1 MDNLSILKSLLAD
14 VNKLGFFSYLIIFL
28 VTFFESAAF
37 TGFVLP
43 GETFVVFVGFLSA
56 RRYLGLK
63 YTLASVALGAIL
75 GDNAGYLIGKK
86 LGRRYFREHSRF
98 LLLKRE
104 HLYRVDV
111 YFKKHGGAT
120 IVIGRFLSFIRSVTP
135 FSAGL
140 ARMRYSRFFVYNI
153 FGTISWT
160 LSFTLLG
167 YFFGRNLKL
176 IETWLGRA
184 GFFVLVLIT
193 IALITFYIYPHFRKR
208 EYKKPS

>member
-1 MDNLSILKSLLAD
+1 MDTLALLKSLLAD
-14 VNKLGFFSYLIIFL
+14 IKHLGAFSYVIIFL

-56 RRYLGLK
+56 RRYLMLK
-63 YTLASVALGAIL
+63 YTLIAVAVGAL
-75 GDNAGYLIGKK
+75 AGDNTGYLTGRK
-86 LGRRYFREHSRF
+86 LGRKYFREHSRF

-104 HLYRVDV
+104 HLDSVNG
-111 YFKKHGGAT
+111 YFARHGGAT
-120 IVIGRFLSFIRSVTP
+120 VVVGRFISFIRSVTP

-140 ARMRYSRFFVYNI
+140 GRMRYARFLVYNLI
-153 FGTISWT
+153 GSVTWT

-167 YFFGRNLKL
+167 YFFGRNLRL

-184 GFFVLVLIT
+184 GVFVFILIA
-193 IALITFYIYPHFRKR
+193 IALIAFYIYPHFRKR
-208 EYKKPS
+208 KRDLS